1 LVWKQ
6 DKHEWLLSIL
16 LIVGT
21 ASVAHAVAPGSAEQ
35 VRERTAPVGQVCRAG
50 MGCGG
55 VAATAGPGGTMS
67 GQQIYDQY
75 CFVCHATGVTEAPR
89 FANAED
95 WETRVTKGMDT
106 LLETT
111 LSGMNAMPAK
121 GTCMA
126 CSEDELQAAID
137 YMVDGAQ

>member
-1 LVWKQ
+1 
-6 DKHEWLLSIL
+6 
-16 LIVGT
+16 
-21 ASVAHAVAPGSAEQ
+21 
-35 VRERTAPVGQVCRAG
+35 
-50 MGCGG
+50 
-55 VAATAGPGGTMS
+55 MS

-75 CFVCHATGVTEAPR
+75 CFVCHATGVTDAPQ